1 MEVLLLALKRISC
14 KQAIAMT
21 EIHILPFWLLSSATA
36 LFQVLSVHF
45 PTAEG
50 AVGAAIVMVVV
61 VAVLAA
67 WKSYR

>member
-1 MEVLLLALKRISC
+1 
-14 KQAIAMT
+14 MT

-50 AVGAAIVMVVV
+50 AVGAAVVMVVV